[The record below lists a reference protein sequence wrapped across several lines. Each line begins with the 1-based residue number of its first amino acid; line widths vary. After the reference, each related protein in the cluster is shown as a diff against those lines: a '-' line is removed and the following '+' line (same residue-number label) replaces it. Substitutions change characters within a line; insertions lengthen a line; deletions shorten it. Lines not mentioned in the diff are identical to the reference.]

1 MVYGQN
7 IRLPGE
13 LLTTSTDLDPTDILF
28 KLKNHF
34 KNVRSNL
41 NHHNES
47 HTGVYVPKD
56 LKDCKY
62 VFVRVIN
69 KRALQQPYEGPY
81 KVVEKNEK
89 YFKVEISNKITVT
102 PIDRLKPALT
112 ENNLHN
118 INTNDINT
126 EQSDKKVTFNIMAV
140 KFSEGE

>member
-13 LLTTSTDLDPTDILF
+13 LLTTSTDL
-28 KLKNHF
+28 
-34 KNVRSNL
+34 
-41 NHHNES
+41 
-47 HTGVYVPKD
+47 
-56 LKDCKY
+56 
-62 VFVRVIN
+62 
-69 KRALQQPYEGPY
+69 
-81 KVVEKNEK
+81 
-89 YFKVEISNKITVT
+89 EISNKITVT